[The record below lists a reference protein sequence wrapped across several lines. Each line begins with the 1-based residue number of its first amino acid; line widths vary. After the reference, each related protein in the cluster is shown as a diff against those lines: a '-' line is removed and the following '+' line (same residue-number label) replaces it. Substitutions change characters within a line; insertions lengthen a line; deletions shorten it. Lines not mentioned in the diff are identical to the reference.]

1 METNITELKEQIY
14 FQKTREYFEK
24 IEKSFYSE
32 SYRSAVVMLYSV
44 VIADLLYKLEELK
57 DYYSDTVAENIINEV
72 NSIRKANPKSSE
84 WENKLIERISK
95 ETSIIEPY
103 ILVNIEH
110 LKEIRNFSAHP
121 SLDQNNELIKPS
133 REKTMGLI
141 KDMLIG
147 IFIRPPLFI
156 KKITNNIL
164 EDISNKKEDFLL
176 DNNKFKKYIRKKY
189 FDKIPDNMIVNV
201 FKDFWKLTFKTENED
216 CNQNRDINLGFLL
229 ITMQDYKLKILE
241 NIRKDKQKYNNISDN
256 SNIVIYLVEFIYYY
270 PEVYT
275 QLSDENKIIIDVA
288 TNNQKDYK
296 LLIYYAYKNLEEQ
309 LKELSVENFNNL
321 HNKELFEKKVEED
334 GEMSLIIDK
343 YMKFFADSY
352 SYNEADD
359 RFNRFIRPYISKM
372 DLMQVKKLIEIIN
385 TNNQIY
391 GRGRAESDNND
402 IIKRANIDW
411 QNINLDD
418 YEKFEYDY
426 RLLIKDELPF

>member
-14 FQKTREYFEK
+14 FQKTREYFEE

-156 KKITNNIL
+156 KKITTNIL

-176 DNNKFKKYIRKKY
+176 DNSKFKKYIRKKY

-359 RFNRFIRPYISKM
+359 RFNRLIRPYISKM

-411 QNINLDD
+411 KNINLDD

>member
-14 FQKTREYFEK
+14 FQKTREYFEE

-156 KKITNNIL
+156 KKITTNIL

-201 FKDFWKLTFKTENED
+201 FKDFWKLTFKKENED

>member
-14 FQKTREYFEK
+14 FQKTREYFEE

-156 KKITNNIL
+156 KKITTNIL

-176 DNNKFKKYIRKKY
+176 DNSKFKKYIRKKY

>member
-14 FQKTREYFEK
+14 FQKTREYFEE

-72 NSIRKANPKSSE
+72 NFIRKANPKSSE

-156 KKITNNIL
+156 KKITTNIL

-176 DNNKFKKYIRKKY
+176 DNSKFKKYIRKKY

>member
-14 FQKTREYFEK
+14 FQKTREYFEE

-156 KKITNNIL
+156 KKITTNIL
-164 EDISNKKEDFLL
+164 EDISNKKEDFLF
-176 DNNKFKKYIRKKY
+176 DNSKFKKYIRKKY

>member
-14 FQKTREYFEK
+14 FQKTREYFEE

-156 KKITNNIL
+156 KKITTNIL

-176 DNNKFKKYIRKKY
+176 DNSKFKKYIRKKY

-343 YMKFFADSY
+343 YMKFFANSY

>member
-14 FQKTREYFEK
+14 FQKTREYFEE

-57 DYYSDTVAENIINEV
+57 DYYSDTVAENIIDEV

-84 WENKLIERISK
+84 WENKLIERVSK

-156 KKITNNIL
+156 KKITTNIL

-176 DNNKFKKYIRKKY
+176 DNSKFKKYIRKKY
-189 FDKIPDNMIVNV
+189 FDKIPDNMVVNV

-216 CNQNRDINLGFLL
+216 CNRNRDINLGFLL

-288 TNNQKDYK
+288 TNNKKDYK
-296 LLIYYAYKNLEEQ
+296 LLMYYAYKNLEEQ

-321 HNKELFEKKVEED
+321 HTKELFEKKVEEN
-334 GEMSLIIDK
+334 GEMALIINQ
-343 YMKFFADSY
+343 YMKFFAYSY

-372 DLMQVKKLIEIIN
+372 DLIQVKKLIEIIN

>member
-14 FQKTREYFEK
+14 FQKTREYFEE

-156 KKITNNIL
+156 KKITTNIL

-176 DNNKFKKYIRKKY
+176 DNSKFKKYIRKKY

-309 LKELSVENFNNL
+309 LKELSVENFNDL

-372 DLMQVKKLIEIIN
+372 DIMQVKKLIEIIN

>member
-14 FQKTREYFEK
+14 FQKTKEYFDE

-121 SLDQNNELIKPS
+121 SLDQNNELVKPS

-156 KKITNNIL
+156 KKITTNIL

-176 DNNKFKKYIRKKY
+176 DNSKFKKYIRKKY

-275 QLSDENKIIIDVA
+275 ELSDENKIIIDVA
-288 TNNQKDYK
+288 TNNKKDYK
-296 LLIYYAYKNLEEQ
+296 LLMYYAYKNLVEQ

-321 HNKELFEKKVEED
+321 HTKELFEKKVEED
-334 GEMSLIIDK
+334 GEMALIIDK

-402 IIKRANIDW
+402 IIKKANIDW
-411 QNINLDD
+411 RNINLDD

>member
-14 FQKTREYFEK
+14 FQKTREYFEE

-156 KKITNNIL
+156 KKITTNIL

-176 DNNKFKKYIRKKY
+176 DNSKFKKYIRKKY

-321 HNKELFEKKVEED
+321 HNKELFEKK
-334 GEMSLIIDK
+334 
-343 YMKFFADSY
+343 
-352 SYNEADD
+352 
-359 RFNRFIRPYISKM
+359 
-372 DLMQVKKLIEIIN
+372 
-385 TNNQIY
+385 
-391 GRGRAESDNND
+391 
-402 IIKRANIDW
+402 
-411 QNINLDD
+411 
-418 YEKFEYDY
+418 
-426 RLLIKDELPF
+426 

>member
-14 FQKTREYFEK
+14 FQKTREYFDE

-133 REKTMGLI
+133 REKTLGLI

-156 KKITNNIL
+156 KKITTNIL

-176 DNNKFKKYIRKKY
+176 DNSKFKKYIRKKY
-189 FDKIPDNMIVNV
+189 FDKIPENMIINV

-216 CNQNRDINLGFLL
+216 CNQNRYINLGFLL

-288 TNNQKDYK
+288 TNNKKDYK
-296 LLIYYAYKNLEEQ
+296 LLMYYAFKNLEEQ

-321 HNKELFEKKVEED
+321 HTKELFEKKVEED
-334 GEMSLIIDK
+334 GEMVLIIDK

-391 GRGRAESDNND
+391 GRGRAEFDNND

>member
-14 FQKTREYFEK
+14 FQKTREYFEE

-156 KKITNNIL
+156 KKITTNIL

-176 DNNKFKKYIRKKY
+176 DNSKFKKYIRKKY

-411 QNINLDD
+411 KNINLDD

>member
-14 FQKTREYFEK
+14 FQKTREYFEE

-121 SLDQNNELIKPS
+121 SLNQNNELIKPS

-156 KKITNNIL
+156 KKITTNIL

-176 DNNKFKKYIRKKY
+176 DNSKFKKYIRKKY
-189 FDKIPDNMIVNV
+189 FEKIPDNMIVNV
-201 FKDFWKLTFKTENED
+201 FKDFWKLTFKTENEE

-288 TNNQKDYK
+288 TNNKKDYQ
-296 LLIYYAYKNLEEQ
+296 LLMYYAFKNLEEQ
-309 LKELSVENFNNL
+309 LKKLSVENFNNL
-321 HNKELFEKKVEED
+321 HTKELFEKKVEED

-343 YMKFFADSY
+343 YMKFFSDSY

-418 YEKFEYDY
+418 YEKFVYDY
-426 RLLIKDELPF
+426 KLLVKEELPF

>member
-14 FQKTREYFEK
+14 FQKTREYFEE

-156 KKITNNIL
+156 KKITTNIL

-176 DNNKFKKYIRKKY
+176 DNSKFKKYIRKKY

-270 PEVYT
+270 PEVYI

-411 QNINLDD
+411 QNINLYD

>member
-14 FQKTREYFEK
+14 FQKTREYFDE

-133 REKTMGLI
+133 REKTLGLI

-156 KKITNNIL
+156 KKITTNIL

-176 DNNKFKKYIRKKY
+176 DNSKFKKYIRKKY
-189 FDKIPDNMIVNV
+189 FDKIPENMIINV

-288 TNNQKDYK
+288 TNNKKDYK
-296 LLIYYAYKNLEEQ
+296 LLMYYAFKNLEEQ

-321 HNKELFEKKVEED
+321 HTKELFEKKVEED
-334 GEMSLIIDK
+334 GEMVLIIDK

-391 GRGRAESDNND
+391 GRGRAEFDNND

>member
-1 METNITELKEQIY
+1 MEINITELKEQIY
-14 FQKTREYFEK
+14 FQKTREYFEE

-32 SYRSAVVMLYSV
+32 SYGSAVVMLYSV

-156 KKITNNIL
+156 KKITTNIL
-164 EDISNKKEDFLL
+164 EDISYKKEDFLL
-176 DNNKFKKYIRKKY
+176 DNSKFKKYIRKKY

-275 QLSDENKIIIDVA
+275 QLSDENKIIIDVT
-288 TNNQKDYK
+288 TNNKKDYK
-296 LLIYYAYKNLEEQ
+296 LLMYYAYKNLEEQ

-321 HNKELFEKKVEED
+321 HTKELFEKKIEED
-334 GEMSLIIDK
+334 GEMALIIDK

>member
-14 FQKTREYFEK
+14 FQKTREYFEE

-156 KKITNNIL
+156 KKITTNIL

-176 DNNKFKKYIRKKY
+176 DNSKFKKYIRKKY
-189 FDKIPDNMIVNV
+189 FDKIPDNIIVNV